1 MSGLRWFCMA
11 FTASTLFQHS
21 HPGHCSS
28 WRVPDLLW
36 TQLTPRSPPEN
47 RCLPLLPLYRG
58 QTGGSLKNS
67 PKGSQLQLASLII
80 KYMLLGSV
88 SRFEKENMVNCTSLW
103 VHINPSKRNSCS
115 LSSHHSLGVTVSLQ
129 MQWTKSRPHGP
140 DGKDTNT

>member
-1 MSGLRWFCMA
+1 MA

-36 TQLTPRSPPEN
+36 TQLTPRSLPEN
-47 RCLPLLPLYRG
+47 RCLPLPLYRG
-58 QTGGSLKNS
+58 QTAGSLKNS

-88 SRFEKENMVNCTSLW
+88 AWFEKENMVNCESLW

-115 LSSHHSLGVTVSLQ
+115 LSSHHSLGGHCVSPNAMDQ
-129 MQWTKSRPHGP
+129 VQTSRPRWQGHQYL
-140 DGKDTNT
+140 KSQI